1 MQASL
6 RQKDNA
12 MTKKLQSLL
21 EMAIVIG
28 GLAGAPIAVLASLAP
43 IAATVSS
50 EHAAVSVAQ
59 NLSAPHLH
67 TIGLRF

>member
-12 MTKKLQSLL
+12 MTKRLQSLL

-28 GLAGAPIAVLASLAP
+28 GLAGAPIAAVVSADHAP
-43 IAATVSS
+43 ITVA
-50 EHAAVSVAQ
+50 HDARTA
-59 NLSAPHLH
+59 
-67 TIGLRF
+67 GLKF

>member
-6 RQKDNA
+6 RQKVNA

-28 GLAGAPIAVLASLAP
+28 GLAGAPIAVLVSLAP
-43 IAATVSS
+43 ITATVSS
-50 EHAAVSVAQ
+50 EHAAVIVAQ
-59 NLSAPHLH
+59 DISGPHAA
-67 TIGLRF
+67 GL

>member
-1 MQASL
+1 MKAGL
-6 RQKDNA
+6 RQKDHA

-43 IAATVSS
+43 ITAVVSADHAPITVA
-50 EHAAVSVAQ
+50 HDVRTA
-59 NLSAPHLH
+59 
-67 TIGLRF
+67 GLKL

>member
-1 MQASL
+1 MKASL
-6 RQKDNA
+6 RQKVNA

-28 GLAGAPIAVLASLAP
+28 GLAGAPIAVIASLAP

-50 EHAAVSVAQ
+50 AVAQ
-59 NLSAPHLH
+59 DVSAAHLH
-67 TIGLRF
+67 TVGLRL

>member
-21 EMAIVIG
+21 EMAIVIA
-28 GLAGAPIAVLASLAP
+28 GLAGTPLAVFASLAP
-43 IAATVSS
+43 
-50 EHAAVSVAQ
+50 
-59 NLSAPHLH
+59 L
-67 TIGLRF
+67 

>member
-6 RQKDNA
+6 RQKVNA

-28 GLAGAPIAVLASLAP
+28 GLAGVPVAILASLAP
-43 IAATVSS
+43 IAATVST
-50 EHAAVSVAQ
+50 ERAAVTVAQDVSVAV
-59 NLSAPHLH
+59 LH
-67 TIGLRF
+67 TVALKF